1 MEIYKMIYGKMYNP
15 FKRDR
20 QTYKVKNGK
29 WTLPVYEYLQNNQWN
44 FYEKLDGTNIR
55 LYPGTRSIYGRTD
68 CSQVPVQLFKHL
80 QGILENED
88 RNDKLFYNFGKNL
101 VLYGEGIGP
110 GIQKGGKYCDH
121 QKFIL
126 FDARTD
132 WGWLN
137 REYLLD
143 IGNILDIPCV
153 PSVVTGTLHEGIGI
167 VTAGLQ
173 SKYGDFPAEGIVG
186 RPAHN
191 FAEHIR
197 IKIKGR
203 DFK

>member
-1 MEIYKMIYGKMYNP
+1 MIYGKMYNP

-55 LYPGTRSIYGRTD
+55 LYPETKSIHGRTD
-68 CSQVPVQLFKHL
+68 RAQIPAQLHTHL

-88 RNDKLFYNFGKNL
+88 KNDELFCSFGKNL

-121 QKFIL
+121 QKFVL

-132 WGWLN
+132 WGWLS

-143 IGNILDIPCV
+143 VGIILDIPCV
-153 PSVVTGTLHEGIGI
+153 PLVMTGTLHEGIDL
-167 VTAGLQ
+167 VSVGLQ
-173 SKYGDFPAEGIVG
+173 SKFGDFQAEGLVG
-186 RPAHN
+186 WPAHN
-191 FAEHIR
+191 FDERIR
-197 IKIKGR
+197 IKIKN
-203 DFK
+203 